1 MPLEELVRIQNEFY
15 PVAQMSAK
23 ERTDSF
29 RDRMA
34 EKKKLRVSF
43 QTFEEI
49 SSLQTEKRFKI
60 QQRSTLGLKP
70 SSETDWIQS
79 FNIGNIMHLQP
90 LGFDSFNS

>member
-1 MPLEELVRIQNEFY
+1 
-15 PVAQMSAK
+15 VAQMTVK
-23 ERTDSF
+23 ERNEAF

-49 SSLQTEKRFKI
+49 TSLQTEKRFKV
-60 QQRSTLGLKP
+60 QQRSTLVLKP
-70 SSETDWIQS
+70 SPEADWIQS

-90 LGFDSFNS
+90 LGFDSFS